1 MKYILLII
9 YSCCIMFFS
18 PLFAVDDYSTAEE
31 MEAQKDMAAFM
42 QYSVQYR
49 FNSDLKVGDKVEYKL
64 ANSESDETIYEL
76 EVTEKTK
83 DGMWIIEKFNGNEV
97 HMLVDTANEKLLD
110 LWGYDENGKKQE
122 PELLD
127 ETEVIDRVNEMVMIS
142 EQTDISD
149 KWEQSQ
155 TSETFH
161 LVGKQIACKY
171 VESKIPENMPKEETR
186 IYFSED
192 VPTLTPFQIAIS
204 SLSFLNLFKT
214 IDGGF
219 VRNNILELKYFNK
232 VK

>member
-1 MKYILLII
+1 MKYIHLII

-18 PLFAVDDYSTAEE
+18 PLFAVDDYSTDEE

-49 FNSDLKVGDKVEYKL
+49 FDYDLKVGDKVEYKL

-76 EVTEKTK
+76 EVTEKTE
-83 DGMWIIEKFNGNEV
+83 DGMWIVEKFDGNEV
-97 HMLVDTANEKLLD
+97 HMFVDTTNEKLLD
-110 LWGYDENGKKQE
+110 LWGYDENGKRQE

-127 ETEVIDRVNEMVMIS
+127 ATEVIDRVNEMAMIS
-142 EQTDISD
+142 DQTDISD

-161 LVGKQIACKY
+161 LAGKQIACKFI
-171 VESKIPENMPKEETR
+171 ESKISENMPKEETR

-192 VPTLTPFQIAIS
+192 VPALTPFQIALF
-204 SLSFLNLFKT
+204 SLGFSNLVKT

-219 VRNNILELKYFNK
+219 VRNNLLELKTFIK
-232 VK
+232 K